1 MTSMPMPLPATSAP
15 LGTDPQITEDRSSG
29 GRWAWP
35 AMVALTASAAV
46 LAAMFPTRPTG
57 RWVTVSLGV
66 AAALA
71 TAVAAVPLARSRTI
85 QTERR
90 RIGLLAIATGILL
103 LSAQEMLRALPDH
116 RLPAY
121 PLATD
126 WLGLAAYPVLML
138 GLLLIMWMHVQERPL
153 DSLLVA
159 GMVPAAL
166 GFLAW
171 AVVTDGVSVS
181 SPSLAGHTLAALAF
195 VLLDGMLVAIAV
207 RLVVLTRG
215 DSSAYWYLM
224 VGLCCLLAAHLARA
238 VATAA
243 DDDAVRVTVRA
254 MLALGLGL
262 IGGAAVHPSATRW
275 LHRPPAPIAPGLG
288 RVWLLGWCVV
298 LAPLVDAWHLLRG
311 GRPRV
316 GLVVVSAVFAVAVV
330 VHLGRTIRDLV
341 DAQRGRRHD
350 ELTGLPGRAL
360 FHDVLRTRLNGLRR
374 DGSRIGVLVLD
385 IDRFKKVND
394 SLGQAAG
401 DELLAA
407 VTQRLQASLLRPLTM
422 ARLGGDEFAI
432 MLPGADRR
440 VTAAVAQE
448 VLQAFSE
455 RFMVAGHRVVV
466 TASIGAAVAP
476 EHGTDA
482 ELLLQRA
489 DTAMYAAKAAHGNTF
504 RTYETEMQDRAS
516 RRLELESGLHVAI
529 EQEQLR
535 VHYQPKVDVRTGRI
549 VGAEALV
556 RWEHPTRGIVPPLD
570 FIELAEETG
579 LIAPLGEWVLRRVCG
594 DLRDWQRAGIPVVP
608 VAVNVSARQFELT
621 DVAELVATILD
632 ETEVSPELLEL
643 ELTES
648 LAVQGAEWA
657 ITVLGDLQLI
667 GVRCSI
673 DDFGTGYSALT
684 YLSRFPVQQIKVDKS
699 FVSRLGQ
706 TGSDAAAIIRAVVA
720 MGRGLGLE
728 VVAEGVETDEQL
740 AFLTELGCDVMQGY
754 LFSRPVPEDAFT
766 AMLEDGD
773 VLAVDHPAARAG

>member
-1 MTSMPMPLPATSAP
+1 
-15 LGTDPQITEDRSSG
+15 
-29 GRWAWP
+29 
-35 AMVALTASAAV
+35 
-46 LAAMFPTRPTG
+46 
-57 RWVTVSLGV
+57 
-66 AAALA
+66 
-71 TAVAAVPLARSRTI
+71 
-85 QTERR
+85 
-90 RIGLLAIATGILL
+90 
-103 LSAQEMLRALPDH
+103 
-116 RLPAY
+116 
-121 PLATD
+121 
-126 WLGLAAYPVLML
+126 
-138 GLLLIMWMHVQERPL
+138 
-153 DSLLVA
+153 
-159 GMVPAAL
+159 
-166 GFLAW
+166 
-171 AVVTDGVSVS
+171 
-181 SPSLAGHTLAALAF
+181 
-195 VLLDGMLVAIAV
+195 VLLDGMLVAVAV

-224 VGLCCLLAAHLARA
+224 IGLCCLLAAHLARA
-238 VATAA
+238 VATAT

-254 MLALGLGL
+254 LLALGLGL
-262 IGGAAVHPSATRW
+262 VGGAAVHPSATRW
-275 LHRPPAPIAPGLG
+275 LHRPPAPIAPGIG
-288 RVWLLGWCVV
+288 RVWLLGWVVV
-298 LAPLVDAWHLLRG
+298 LAPAVDAWHLLRG

-330 VHLGRTIRDLV
+330 MHLGRTIRDLV

-350 ELTGLPGRAL
+350 ELTGLPARAL

-407 VTQRLQASLLRPLTM
+407 VTQRLQASLMRPLTM

-504 RTYETEMQDRAS
+504 RTYENEMQDRAS

-594 DLRDWQRAGIPVVP
+594 DLRDWQRAGVPVVP
-608 VAVNVSARQFELT
+608 IAVNVSARQFELT

-684 YLSRFPVQQIKVDKS
+684 YLSRFPVQQIKVDQS
-699 FVSRLGQ
+699 FVSRLGKP
-706 TGSDAAAIIRAVVA
+706 GSDADAIVRAVVA

-728 VVAEGVETDEQL
+728 VVAEGVETEEQL

-766 AMLEDGD
+766 AMLEDDD
-773 VLAVDHPAARAG
+773 VLSADHPAARAG